1 MKNIVV
7 IPARGG
13 SKRFPGKN
21 IYPLDGIPLIAHSIR
36 YGQQLDDTDVFVST
50 DSEEIAKVAEEYG
63 AIVIK
68 RPDEIS
74 GDFATTAQALQ
85 HAALYVKQQFYKF
98 DNLILLQST
107 NPCRPKGMLSDALI
121 KMIEGNY
128 DSLMSVSRMDRKL
141 GKIIDGVFT
150 PWNYTFGQRSQD
162 MEPLY
167 YENGLLYIS
176 QSSLIEQGIILGKK
190 ALPYVVDG
198 IEGTVDID
206 TKEDFDYAEYVFNRL
221 QQ

>member
-21 IYPLDGIPLIAHSIR
+21 IYSLNGIPLIAHSIN
-36 YGQQLDDTDVFVST
+36 YGKSLGDTDVFVST
-50 DSEEIAKVAEEYG
+50 DSKEIADIAKKYG

-74 GDFATTAQALQ
+74 GDYATTAQALQ
-85 HAALYVKQQFYKF
+85 HAALFVKQNYYEF

-107 NPCRPKGMLSDALI
+107 NPCRPKGMLADAL
-121 KMIEGNY
+121 KQMSDGGY

-141 GKIIDGVFT
+141 GKIINGVFT
-150 PWNYTFGQRSQD
+150 PWNYKFGQRSQD

-176 QSSLIEQGIILGKK
+176 NASLIERGVILGSK
-190 ALPYVVDG
+190 AMPYIVNG

-206 TKEDFDYAEYVFNRL
+206 TREDFDYAEYVFNKLR
-221 QQ
+221 